1 MAISVN
7 GTFAVR
13 PSALKPLV
21 GRHTEI
27 GIFLI
32 AIVLLIVFS
41 ATSEGKWANVYNIA
55 TILQVTA
62 TLGLMTL
69 GVALVI
75 GTGEI
80 DISVGSTFGM
90 GALCYLWLAMHVD
103 PLLAIVASTMVGC
116 AIGLFN
122 GLLITRTGTPS
133 LIITLGS
140 LMIFRGIAIAL
151 TSGFSFSVPY
161 AARKGWSF
169 VALGGGSLLG
179 INTAFYWLIVALIVL
194 TIMLKATPFGNRLL
208 AVGGSASS
216 AHSRGVRVDRIKL
229 VVFVI
234 CGMLAAFAGSLEAG
248 KLGFADGSM
257 GRLME
262 LQAIASCVL
271 GGCLLAGGRI
281 SLIGA
286 LMGAFVLSCIQS
298 YLVVM
303 SVRPQWFMLLLGI
316 IVVLAAYGDR
326 SLRNWVVRR

>member
-1 MAISVN
+1 MAL
-7 GTFAVR
+7 A
-13 PSALKPLV
+13 AAKPLIR
-21 GRHTEI
+21 RHAEI

-32 AIVLLIVFS
+32 GAVLIVVF
-41 ATSEGKWANVYNIA
+41 ATTSDGRWANFHNIG

-62 TLGLMTL
+62 TLGLMSL

-90 GALCYLWLAMHVD
+90 GALVYLWLASQFD
-103 PLLAIVASTMVGC
+103 PAAAALAAIVVGA
-116 AIGLFN
+116 AIGLLN
-122 GLLITRTGTPS
+122 GLLVTRTGTPS
-133 LIITLGS
+133 LIITLGT

-151 TSGFSFSVPY
+151 TEGFSFSIPY
-161 AARKGWSF
+161 SARKGWSF
-169 VALGGGSLLG
+169 SALGGSDLLG
-179 INTAFYWLIVALIVL
+179 FNTALYWLILALVVL
-194 TIMLKATPFGNRLL
+194 TVVLKAMPFGNRLL
-208 AVGGSASS
+208 AVGGSAES

-229 VVFVI
+229 AAFVL
-234 CGMLAAFAGSLEAG
+234 CGMLAAFAGTLEAG

-286 LMGAFVLSCIQS
+286 LMGAFVLSSIQS
-298 YLVVM
+298 YLVVTG
-303 SVRPQWFMLLLGI
+303 VRPQWFMLLLGL

-326 SLRNWVVRR
+326 SLRQWALRK

>member
-1 MAISVN
+1 MAL
-7 GTFAVR
+7 
-13 PSALKPLV
+13 SAAKPLIR
-21 GRHTEI
+21 RHSEL

-32 AIVLLIVFS
+32 GLFLVVIFS
-41 ATSEGKWANVYNIA
+41 ATSDGNWANLYNIG

-62 TLGLMTL
+62 TLGLMSL

-90 GALCYLWLAMHVD
+90 GALAYLWLASRVD
-103 PLLAIVASTMVGC
+103 PSVAVMAAILVGS
-116 AIGLFN
+116 AIGLIN
-122 GLLITRTGTPS
+122 GLLVTRTGTPS
-133 LIITLGS
+133 LIITLGT

-151 TSGFSFSVPY
+151 TEGFSFSIPY
-161 AARKGWSF
+161 AARKGWTY
-169 VALGGGSLLG
+169 VVLGGGDFLNF
-179 INTAFYWLIVALIVL
+179 NTAFYWLIVVL
-194 TIMLKATPFGNRLL
+194 VVLWVMLKAMPFGNRLL
-208 AVGGSASS
+208 AVGGSAESP
-216 AHSRGVRVDRIKL
+216 HSRGVRVDRIKL
-229 VVFVI
+229 SAFVL
-234 CGMLAAFAGSLEAG
+234 CGMLAAFGGALEAG

-286 LMGAFVLSCIQS
+286 LMGAFVLSSIQS

-303 SVRPQWFMLLLGI
+303 GVQPQWFILILGM

-326 SLRNWVVRR
+326 SLRQWALKK